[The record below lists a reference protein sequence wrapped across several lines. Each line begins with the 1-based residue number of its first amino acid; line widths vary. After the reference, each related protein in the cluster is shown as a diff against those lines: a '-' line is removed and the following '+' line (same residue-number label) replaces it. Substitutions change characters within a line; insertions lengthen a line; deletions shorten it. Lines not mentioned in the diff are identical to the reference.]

1 MQTENL
7 TYNDVVVK
15 TIEAMVVSGLKN
27 TTVHGSYSKY
37 YGMLGKY
44 LDQRG
49 IHHYDHDA
57 IEEYLEIQEKRYRK
71 KEIHKRH
78 YCGIKRAV
86 RILVEY
92 ANGDMMVIPK
102 IKHITRF
109 PLNNTFEEIIS
120 DYLDHNTFHPNTRD
134 DIVWALRRFMH
145 YFEQLGHTTLHCIE
159 ERHIRQFLLSM
170 SETLSPGS
178 LKNIMCYLKAFMVYA
193 FDHGYM
199 FWNASALFD
208 VKIRRENKIYPV
220 ISDHELERTLAQIN
234 TKSLVGKRD
243 MAMILLGVSNGM
255 RAADIVNLK
264 LHDIDWLNG
273 ELHLVQNKTANPV
286 VLPLMRNVGEAL
298 KDYILNARPDI
309 SSEYVFLTTRFPI
322 RKLSEGTSLAFI
334 FEKYEEM
341 AGIERKPFD
350 GKGFHSLRRRIA
362 TKMVIAGVPVTT
374 VSQVLGQMKM
384 DSAKQYLSF
393 NTENLREC
401 AISLD
406 GIEIDGGVFGD

>member
-1 MQTENL
+1 
-7 TYNDVVVK
+7 
-15 TIEAMVVSGLKN
+15 
-27 TTVHGSYSKY
+27 
-37 YGMLGKY
+37 
-44 LDQRG
+44 
-49 IHHYDHDA
+49 
-57 IEEYLEIQEKRYRK
+57 
-71 KEIHKRH
+71 
-78 YCGIKRAV
+78 
-86 RILVEY
+86 
-92 ANGDMMVIPK
+92 
-102 IKHITRF
+102 
-109 PLNNTFEEIIS
+109 
-120 DYLDHNTFHPNTRD
+120 
-134 DIVWALRRFMH
+134 
-145 YFEQLGHTTLHCIE
+145 
-159 ERHIRQFLLSM
+159 
-170 SETLSPGS
+170 
-178 LKNIMCYLKAFMVYA
+178 
-193 FDHGYM
+193 
-199 FWNASALFD
+199 
-208 VKIRRENKIYPV
+208 
-220 ISDHELERTLAQIN
+220 
-234 TKSLVGKRD
+234 
-243 MAMILLGVSNGM
+243 MAMILLGVSTGM

-273 ELHLVQNKTANPV
+273 ELHLVQNKTSNPV